1 MVSKSDSTATMVSVN
16 PPRGHRLDAYL
27 GLPEGEGPFP
37 GIVIVHEIFGL
48 NENIRQIAGRFAEN
62 GYGALA
68 VDLFS
73 TGNRVACMLRIFHG
87 MLMRPLNNGI
97 VADLQAAVDFLKQ
110 WPGVDPKRVGVIGFC
125 MGGSYALQL
134 ACVADPLPGSG
145 QALRAASVFY
155 GMNPRP
161 LEAVARACP
170 VVGSY
175 PEKDFTANAARQLEP
190 LLEKYHVTHDIKVYP
205 EARHSFFNDTGP
217 AYHPEAATDAWKRTL
232 AFFDIHLK
240 SAQAETG

>member
-1 MVSKSDSTATMVSVN
+1 MVSKSDTTATMVSVHT
-16 PPRGHRLDAYL
+16 PRGHRLDAYL
-27 GLPEGEGPFP
+27 RLPEGEGPFP

-87 MLMRPLNNGI
+87 MLLRPLNNGI
-97 VADLQAAVDFLKQ
+97 VADLQAAVDFLEQ

-134 ACVADPLPGSG
+134 ACMADPLTGSG

-155 GMNPRP
+155 EMNPRP

-175 PEKDFTANAARQLEP
+175 PEKDFTAKAARQLEP
-190 LLEKYHVTHDIKVYP
+190 LLEKHHIPHDIRVYP

-217 AYHPEAATDAWKRTL
+217 AYHPEAAADAWKRTL

-240 SAQAETG
+240 SAQVETG

>member
-1 MVSKSDSTATMVSVN
+1 MVVKEPVTTSPVTV
-16 PPRGHRLDAYL
+16 PRAAGQPMGAYL
-27 GLPEGEGPFP
+27 ALPDGDGPFP
-37 GIVIVHEIFGL
+37 GIVVIHEIFGL

-62 GYGALA
+62 GYAALA

-87 MLMRPLNNGI
+87 MLLRPLTNGI
-97 VADLQAAVDFLKQ
+97 VADLQAAVDFLKR
-110 WPGVDPKRVGVIGFC
+110 WPEVDPGRVGVIGFC

-134 ACVADPLPGSG
+134 ACVEDGV
-145 QALRAASVFY
+145 RAASVFY
-155 GMNPRP
+155 GMNPYP

-190 LLEKYHVTHDIKVYP
+190 LLEKHNIPHDIKIYP

-217 AYHPEAATDAWKRTL
+217 AYRPEAAADAWRRTL
-232 AFFDIHLK
+232 AFFDTHLRGA
-240 SAQAETG
+240 S

>member
-1 MVSKSDSTATMVSVN
+1 MVVKEPKTATSVAVQRTAGQ
-16 PPRGHRLDAYL
+16 PMAAYL
-27 GLPEGEGPFP
+27 ALPDGEGPFP
-37 GIVIVHEIFGL
+37 GIVVIQKIFGL
-48 NENIRQIAGRFAEN
+48 NENIRQIAQRFSRE
-62 GYGALA
+62 GYSTLA

-73 TGNRVACMLRIFHG
+73 TGNRVACMLRIFYG
-87 MLMRPLNNGI
+87 MLMRPLANGI
-97 VADLQAAVDFLKQ
+97 VADIQAAVGFLME
-110 WPGVDPKRVGVIGFC
+110 WPGVDPGRVGVIGFC

-134 ACVADPLPGSG
+134 ACMADPLTGSG

-155 GMNPRP
+155 EMNPRP

-175 PEKDFTANAARQLEP
+175 PEKDFTAKAARQLEP
-190 LLEKYHVTHDIKVYP
+190 LLEKHHIPHDIRVYP

-217 AYHPEAATDAWKRTL
+217 AYHPEAAADAWKRTL

-240 SAQAETG
+240 SAQVETG

>member
-1 MVSKSDSTATMVSVN
+1 MVVKEPTTATSVAVQRTAGQ
-16 PPRGHRLDAYL
+16 PMAAYL
-27 GLPEGEGPFP
+27 ALPDGEGPFP
-37 GIVIVHEIFGL
+37 GIVVIHEIFGL
-48 NENIRQIAGRFAEN
+48 NENIRQIAQRFSRE
-62 GYGALA
+62 GYAALA

-73 TGNRVACMLRIFHG
+73 TGSRVACMLRIFYG
-87 MLMRPLNNGI
+87 MLMRPLANGI
-97 VADLQAAVDFLKQ
+97 VADLQTTVGFLKE
-110 WPGVDPKRVGVIGFC
+110 WPGVDPGRVGVIGFC

-134 ACVADPLPGSG
+134 ACLADLVKGSG
-145 QALRAASVFY
+145 QVLRAAPVFY

-161 LEAVARACP
+161 LEAVAQACP
-170 VVGSY
+170 IVGSY

>member
-1 MVSKSDSTATMVSVN
+1 MVVAEPVTASVVAIQRASGQ
-16 PPRGHRLDAYL
+16 PMEAYL
-27 GLPEGEGPFP
+27 ALPYGEGPFP
-37 GIVIVHEIFGL
+37 GVVVIHEIFGL
-48 NENIRQIAGRFAEN
+48 NENIRQIAQRFSGE
-62 GYGALA
+62 GYAALA
-68 VDLFS
+68 LDLFS
-73 TGNRVACMLRIFHG
+73 TGGRVACLLRIFHG
-87 MLMRPLNNGI
+87 MLLRPLKNGV
-97 VADLQAAVDFLKQ
+97 VADLRAGVDFLKR
-110 WPGVDPKRVGVIGFC
+110 WPEVDPERIGVIGFC

-134 ACVADPLPGSG
+134 ACLADLVKGSG
-145 QALRAASVFY
+145 QELRAASVFY

-161 LEAVARACP
+161 LEAVAQACP
-170 VVGSY
+170 IVGSY